1 MKGLGKIQLLPSLYR
16 PIGLNKRVHG
26 EVTANQGKQRHNHQ
40 VFMVCQVV
48 PMILLIQISDAK
60 ARKQHKHQPGKL
72 EPEGVKGPA
81 QRNHQGFAPGE
92 NRVKKAV
99 FLYNSLERIFDIGNF
114 RHFAYCS
121 AKIGVS
127 FVGA

>member
-1 MKGLGKIQLLPSLYR
+1 
-16 PIGLNKRVHG
+16 
-26 EVTANQGKQRHNHQ
+26 
-40 VFMVCQVV
+40 MVSK
-48 PMILLIQISDAK
+48 MICTIMFNEPGNSK
-60 ARKQHKHQPGKL
+60 ACKEDIYQPGKL
-72 EPEGVKGPA
+72 EPEGIKGPT
-81 QRNHQGFAPGE
+81 QRNYQGFASGK
-92 NRVKKAV
+92 NRVEKAV

>member
-1 MKGLGKIQLLPSLYR
+1 
-16 PIGLNKRVHG
+16 
-26 EVTANQGKQRHNHQ
+26 
-40 VFMVCQVV
+40 MVGQVV
-48 PMILLIQISDAK
+48 PMILLIQISDAE
-60 ARKQHKHQPGKL
+60 ACKQYKHQAGKL
-72 EPEGVKGPA
+72 EPEGIEGSA
-81 QRNHQGFAPGE
+81 QRNDEGFAPGK
-92 NRVKKAV
+92 NRVEKAV

>member
-1 MKGLGKIQLLPSLYR
+1 
-16 PIGLNKRVHG
+16 
-26 EVTANQGKQRHNHQ
+26 
-40 VFMVCQVV
+40 MVCQVV

-60 ARKQHKHQPGKL
+60 ACKQHKHQSGKL
-72 EPEGVKGPA
+72 EPEGIKGPA
-81 QRNHQGFAPGE
+81 QRDYKGFAPGKNCIE
-92 NRVKKAV
+92 KAV